1 MGNKDVGID
10 KQQSSASKS
19 IHFEYKFEILSMK
32 NTRRIVG
39 YGILCVAYIRIDNI
53 YIYKHNYIYIYIHAY
68 TYNNTCIPQKNI
80 NPIHSYTKDIL
91 HQSTSSH
98 TKNILRND
106 IVGYDI
112 AVM

>member
-53 YIYKHNYIYIYIHAY
+53 YIYINITIYIHARIY
-68 TYNNTCIPQKNI
+68 I
-80 NPIHSYTKDIL
+80 
-91 HQSTSSH
+91 
-98 TKNILRND
+98 
-106 IVGYDI
+106 
-112 AVM
+112 

>member
-53 YIYKHNYIYIYIHAY
+53 YI
-68 TYNNTCIPQKNI
+68 
-80 NPIHSYTKDIL
+80 
-91 HQSTSSH
+91 
-98 TKNILRND
+98 
-106 IVGYDI
+106 
-112 AVM
+112 